1 MLFYTVWKR
10 NREETLNDQTDAW
23 RNSTGESKSIS
34 TKDLRRNQTHSHA
47 FLFLFICFL
56 YFFLIQWKA
65 IKLMCRYIQTCIELQ
80 PVETNTLQY
89 TIRLYMIIYNDIKIW
104 IMMIVFF
111 WCRIC
116 YTCPMWSA
124 GRENLNEIWKIVLK
138 IML

>member
-10 NREETLNDQTDAW
+10 NREETLNDQTDDW

-124 GRENLNEIWKIVLK
+124 GRENLNEIWKIVFK